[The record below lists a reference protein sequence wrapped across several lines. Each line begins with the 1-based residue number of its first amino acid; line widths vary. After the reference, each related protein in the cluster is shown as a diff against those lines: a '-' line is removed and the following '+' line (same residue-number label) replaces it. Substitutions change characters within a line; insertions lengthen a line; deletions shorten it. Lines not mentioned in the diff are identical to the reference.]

1 MPELSAIDELNKP
14 ISEEIDF
21 YAEYFGVMDL
31 PDEEIEERIELA
43 NKFET
48 IFNFIL
54 ALILADSKNE
64 EIQEKYY
71 YTNILYTRYTNVVS
85 TYYNG
90 KYIDDEYVRLITEK
104 HIDSIIEETLIN
116 IHTEYYTSITRSMN
130 ISANESNSIADYN
143 QFVSM
148 IEQGYSKKVW
158 KTTLDGKERK
168 IHKDANNQ
176 IVDIQKPFKV
186 GGELL
191 MFPHDES
198 LGASEKNLIHCRCAA
213 NYF

>member
-71 YTNILYTRYTNVVS
+71 YTNILYTRYINVVS

-90 KYIDDEYVRLITEK
+90 KYIDDEYVRLIIEK

-116 IHTEYYTSITRSMN
+116 IHTEYYTSVTRSMN

-148 IEQGYSKKVW
+148 VEQGYTKKVW
-158 KTTLDGKERK
+158 KTTIDGKERK
-168 IHKDANNQ
+168 EHKDANGQTLN
-176 IVDIQKPFKV
+176 IQEPFKV

>member
-1 MPELSAIDELNKP
+1 MPELSAMDELNKP

-64 EIQEKYY
+64 ELQDKHY
-71 YTNILYTRYTNVVS
+71 YTNILYTKYSNVVS
-85 TYYNG
+85 AYYNG
-90 KYIDDEYVRLITEK
+90 KYNDDEYVILITEK
-104 HIDSIIEETLIN
+104 HIDSIIEETIIN
-116 IHTEYYTSITRSMN
+116 IHTEYYTSVTRSMN

-148 IEQGYSKKVW
+148 VEQGYTKKAW
-158 KTTLDGKERK
+158 KTTIDGKERK

-176 IVDIQKPFKV
+176 TVNIQEPFIV
-186 GGELL
+186 GGEKL

-198 LGASEKNLIHCRCAA
+198 LGASEKNIIHCRCAA
-213 NYF
+213 KYF

>member
-31 PDEEIEERIELA
+31 PDKEIEERIELA

-90 KYIDDEYVRLITEK
+90 KYIDDEYVKLITEK

-116 IHTEYYTSITRSMN
+116 IHTEYYTSVTRSMN

-148 IEQGYSKKVW
+148 VEQGFTKKVW
-158 KTTLDGKERK
+158 KTTIDGKERK

-176 IVDIQKPFKV
+176 IVDIQEPFKV